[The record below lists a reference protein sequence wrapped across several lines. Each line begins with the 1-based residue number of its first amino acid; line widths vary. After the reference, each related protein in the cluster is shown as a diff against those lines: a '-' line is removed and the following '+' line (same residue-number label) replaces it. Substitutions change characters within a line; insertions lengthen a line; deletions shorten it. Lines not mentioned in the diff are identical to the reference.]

1 MQSHYTNS
9 AGQHAEE
16 QKQIEQTLI
25 EQNKALARRFV
36 ERINAG
42 DIEGAFALTAADW
55 IDHAATP
62 GSPAGVAGGKALF
75 TMLVAAFPDLQTTI
89 EDLIAEDD
97 KVVARLHVAGANRG
111 PLLGMPATGKTAA
124 ISVID
129 IHRIVDGKF
138 VEHWSNSDDLGMMQQ
153 LGLIPPPALP
163 VSQTRVE

>member
-1 MQSHYTNS
+1 MQTQPTSSRVQNPS
-9 AGQHAEE
+9 DPLFSV
-16 QKQIEQTLI
+16 QTLE
-25 EQNKALARRFV
+25 EQNKSLARRFV
-36 ERINAG
+36 ERINAR
-42 DIEGAFALTAADW
+42 DIEGAFALAAAGW

-75 TMLVAAFPDLQTTI
+75 TMLAAAFPDLQTTI
-89 EDLIAEDD
+89 EDLIAEGD
-97 KVVARLHVAGANRG
+97 KVVARLHVTGTNRG
-111 PLLGMPATGKTAA
+111 SLLGMPATGKSVV

-163 VSQTRVE
+163 VSQAWVE